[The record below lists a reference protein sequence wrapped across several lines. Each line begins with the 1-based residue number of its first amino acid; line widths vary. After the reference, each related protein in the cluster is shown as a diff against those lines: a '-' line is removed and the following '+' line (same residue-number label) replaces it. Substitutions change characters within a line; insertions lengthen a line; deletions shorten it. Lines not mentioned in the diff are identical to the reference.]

1 MTPCRVC
8 KVDTG
13 HTVRFTVEGQ
23 DVTTV
28 HVCEPCFEKVMAEF
42 KQRDRQF
49 RLLID
54 NGVSNAAANRIMRRR
69 IGLGGS

>member
-1 MTPCRVC
+1 MNPCRVC
-8 KVDTG
+8 EQDTG
-13 HTVRFTVEGQ
+13 HTVTFTVEGQ
-23 DVTTV
+23 EGATV
-28 HVCEPCFEKVMAEF
+28 YVCEPCFEESMREF
-42 KQRDRQF
+42 ERRQQQF